1 MTQFL
6 DNMLNNIIPQ
16 AITDSINNVLPN
28 AINNEINNVLP
39 IAINNVLPIAINNML
54 PNAINNAI
62 NDVLPIAINNV
73 LPNAINNE
81 INIVL
86 PIAINNML
94 PIAINNVLP
103 NAINN
108 AINDVLPIAINNEIN
123 NVLPIAINNALPI
136 AINNT
141 LPLAMVPFEN
151 NQIKMYNYLTKV
163 SNVPCNPL
171 KSTGPP
177 NLNWQTAVLILGG
190 NPPTPAPIGSLPSN
204 FGIYFPQYAHG
215 FDTMTNAQCNDLIS
229 FYGLANPQSNLSFGN
244 NDGNVILALKR
255 STLKLFVCGH

>member
-1 MTQFL
+1 
-6 DNMLNNIIPQ
+6 MLNNIIPQ

-28 AINNEINNVLP
+28 AINNEINN
-39 IAINNVLPIAINNML
+39 I
-54 PNAINNAI
+54 
-62 NDVLPIAINNV
+62 LPIAINNV

-81 INIVL
+81 INN
-86 PIAINNML
+86 AL

-108 AINDVLPIAINNEIN
+108 AINNVLPNAINNEIN
-123 NVLPIAINNALPI
+123 NVLPIAINNALPN

-141 LPLAMVPFEN
+141 LPLALVPFEN

-177 NLNWQTAVLILGG
+177 NLNWQTAALILGG

-244 NDGNVILALKR
+244 NDGNVIILALKR
-255 STLKLFVCGH
+255 STLKLFVCGY